1 MTRVD
6 ACMRGDAA
14 AYDAKTDEEE
24 GGAERLLFVPEDFI
38 WDPSSFDG
46 MSWNESSEAGCLP
59 QLHPTA
65 TIHDTRAH
73 FSLDVS
79 LLVPHETQH
88 SPLQRLAVVRSD
100 WRLGTMVPRGG
111 SALCPRRGP
120 LLAVHSE
127 RF

>member
-59 QLHPTA
+59 QLPPTA
-65 TIHDTRAH
+65 TIHDKRAH
-73 FSLDVS
+73 FSWRIVVGASRDTAQS
-79 LLVPHETQH
+79 
-88 SPLQRLAVVRSD
+88 SPAAGRCAFRLATRDNGAARRKRTLPAS
-100 WRLGTMVPRGG
+100 RTAFSGT
-111 SALCPRRGP
+111 
-120 LLAVHSE
+120 
-127 RF
+127 F